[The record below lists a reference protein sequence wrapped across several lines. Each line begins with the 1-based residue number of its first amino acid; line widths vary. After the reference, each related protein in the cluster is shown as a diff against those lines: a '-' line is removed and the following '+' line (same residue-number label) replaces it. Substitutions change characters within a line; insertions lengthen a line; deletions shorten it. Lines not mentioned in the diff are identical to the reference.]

1 MQAQIVQKSLGSE
14 YQCHNKNIAHG
25 PLEAELC
32 RRIFGC
38 SEFKTTY
45 TKSKTLRTHP
55 LGANY
60 ASTHFRN
67 LVNLKQKSTSKTLR
81 THPLEAELYRCHPAP
96 PSRLQPAASFPNPS
110 SQVLPRCFPVA
121 SQRLPRG
128 LPELPEAFRSP
139 QKLPEAPRAPQKPP
153 RGLPEASQKPFPR
166 LPRSLP
172 EAPRSSQK
180 LPEAPRGLPH
190 TFLY

>member
-32 RRIFGC
+32 RRIFEC
-38 SEFKTTY
+38 SESKTTC

-55 LGANY
+55 LGAKLCK
-60 ASTHFRN
+60 HVF
-67 LVNLKQKSTSKTLR
+67 LKIINFKPEKHKQNIAHAPPGSR
-81 THPLEAELYRCHPAP
+81 IIQMPPAP